1 MIVKD
6 CMLPLANFPVVS
18 PKTIV
23 KEVLVEMGIKKI
35 GFVCIVDN
43 EQKFKGIFSDGDIRR
58 LLLKNQKPFSSF
70 FIDDV
75 IDYANLKPIIIKPEL
90 ELNDAIK
97 IMGEN
102 GIWDLPVVKN
112 HELLGLLH
120 LHHAI
125 SKLI

>member
-1 MIVKD
+1 
-6 CMLPLANFPVVS
+6 
-18 PKTIV
+18 
-23 KEVLVEMGIKKI
+23 MGIKKI

-43 EQKFKGIFSDGDIRR
+43 EQKFKGVFSDGDIRR

-75 IDYANLKPIIIKPEL
+75 IDYANIKPITINPEL
-90 ELNDAIK
+90 KLSDAIN
-97 IMGEN
+97 IMGKK

-112 HELLGLLH
+112 DELLGLLH